1 MISSRDEYIEY
12 VQADKNRN
20 MQRIGKKDGLLL
32 EHSYYILKYQRLL
45 RQDEYFS
52 NLKNPFSIIFHVII
66 RRRRNRLG
74 MKLGFT
80 IPNNVFGKG
89 LLIWHYGN
97 IVINGYTR
105 VGENC
110 ILHGDNC
117 IGNNG
122 TVSNAP
128 VIGNNVD
135 IGVGAKILGNIT
147 IADNIKIGAGAVVVS
162 SFLEE
167 GITIV
172 GVPAR
177 KLTKI
182 KEYKSEII

>member
-1 MISSRDEYIEY
+1 M
-12 VQADKNRN
+12 
-20 MQRIGKKDGLLL
+20 KDNLLL

-52 NLKNPFSIIFHVII
+52 NSNNLFFTILHVII

-74 MKLGFT
+74 VRLGFT
-80 IPNNVFGKG
+80 IPTNVFGKG

-97 IVINGYTR
+97 IVINGNAKI
-105 VGENC
+105 GDNC

-122 TVSNAP
+122 TMSNAP

-135 IGVGAKILGNIT
+135 IGVGAKILGDIT
-147 IADNIKIGAGAVVVS
+147 IADNIKIGAGAVVVN

-172 GVPAR
+172 GMPAR
-177 KLTKI
+177 KLTKS
-182 KEYKSEII
+182 KEYKSEVI